1 MMMNQRYFVNVSGEK
16 VPPFA
21 AMQLICHPK
30 KWKEIDE
37 AALKSDLQKEL
48 DKLLDLRS
56 DLEVGNM
63 PVVYCTKPN
72 RASQLL
78 QDGSLVAFNGPTEV
92 PVSGTGVC
100 SVGAFMNKTLGT
112 GGSGAVGFSLKAD
125 SWSLSRGGMTYGP
138 FRSFSTTN
146 TKVNYNG
153 SSQFP
158 VMLVVPNQA
167 QQKTLTPLAAAYS
180 RVDGVGEFPF
190 VGTYSPR
197 INVGYYSEFG
207 SIGTEYNAVDALF
220 FTQGESIRFEVP
232 GSYDIQVIGTVRAND
247 IPSEINTITVDLGL
261 NWNYSSMAEF
271 IDKAGGGTRG
281 GFSMFK
287 YIKTPDGTIRPMTV
301 NEEEEPGN
309 AYAWARTSFVYEDNV
324 NVKTGGA
331 EMFLTQLGSPY
342 LVIEDLRLLVR
353 RLDPIIYGDQLFTS
367 IRRFGWAPYQTGFS
381 SSDFY
386 GRVYN
391 TPFLLG
397 RIALVNELPVF

>member
-37 AALKSDLQKEL
+37 APRKSDLQKEL
-48 DKLLDLRS
+48 DKLLDLKT

-112 GGSGAVGFSLKAD
+112 GGSGAVGFSLKAG
-125 SWSLSRGGMTYGP
+125 SWGLFRGGMTYGP

-167 QQKTLTPLAAAYS
+167 QQKTLTPLGAAFS

-197 INVGYYSEFG
+197 INVGFYSEFG
-207 SIGTEYNAVDALF
+207 TIGEEYNAVDSLF
-220 FTQGESIRFEVP
+220 YTQGESIRFEVP
-232 GSYDIQVIGTVRAND
+232 GSYEIQIFGTVRSYDA
-247 IPSEINTITVDLGL
+247 PSEINAISVDLGL
-261 NWNYSSMAEF
+261 SWNYSSMAEF
-271 IDKAGGGTRG
+271 IDKSGGGTRAS
-281 GFSMFK
+281 FFIWK
-287 YIKTPDGTIRPMTV
+287 YIRTPDGMVRPMSV
-301 NEEEEPGN
+301 DEVEEPGN
-309 AYAWARTSFVYEDNV
+309 AYSWAKTSFIYEDNV
-324 NVKTGGA
+324 NIKSGGA

-342 LVIEDLRLLVR
+342 LIMEDLRLLVR
-353 RLDPIIYGDQLFTS
+353 RFDPIVYGEVVFNAV
-367 IRRFGWAPYQTGFS
+367 RRFGWAPYQSGFS

-386 GRVYN
+386 GRVWN
-391 TPFLLG
+391 TPFSLG
-397 RIALVNELPVF
+397 RVAIVNELPQF